1 MGFRGPGTGLSVR
14 RAPGPPYACPSGLT
28 SAPHPAPPRPAKQV
42 SKLPSRLSRALAA
55 FKPEAPWQFFEETG
69 RSQAVHS
76 RDLWTGIDLPK
87 ERQGKQVARLAQSV
101 EHETLNLRVVGS
113 SPTLGAAFVKLVRE
127 FRFLRVE
134 QAFTES

>member
-1 MGFRGPGTGLSVR
+1 MEPGTSHTLTEGGDVR
-14 RAPGPPYACPSGLT
+14 GIQ
-28 SAPHPAPPRPAKQV
+28 SASLLVLGSAKFRRTVAPPFA
-42 SKLPSRLSRALAA
+42 
-55 FKPEAPWQFFEETG
+55 T
-69 RSQAVHS
+69 
-76 RDLWTGIDLPK
+76 
-87 ERQGKQVARLAQSV
+87 ARLAQSV